1 MSEVTQSAG
10 RETADAE
17 ADGDVVPTID
27 SSEPTFR
34 EKLEA
39 LWTVVRF
46 RPWTIGLILALKA
59 VAALFEGVGL
69 TFLLPI
75 IEVAQDGGTL
85 QEDATGPVTYFVEA
99 YELIGVTAT
108 FETLLVGLAAIMTL
122 RYGVSFL
129 IGWIQ
134 AAVTQAYMASLRRD
148 AYESLLAAEVGYLDH
163 ADGDEITNT
172 IITEARTS
180 ARLIGDI
187 LSVIEKGLFAAVYAT
202 VALVLSPT
210 LTLLSIFVLGTV
222 VVLSRY
228 ALAPGYE
235 IGDRVAAANERIQ
248 SLVNAGTRGLYEV
261 KLFTMQ
267 PTLAT
272 EYDRAHNRLVDTF
285 VTLERNQVA
294 LSALT
299 KLLNAFV
306 IFALVYLA
314 IAYLTLSFAALGV
327 FLFAMFRLSPLI
339 SGLNNTLYSIDGA
352 LPHLVR
358 TQRLIAAFDRHT
370 ESSGTV
376 PAPNPTTTLKMDDV
390 TFQYDQDDAGTA
402 ITDVS
407 LHLERG
413 ETIALAGPSGA
424 GKSTVVSLLAGL
436 YEPDEGT
443 IRANGT
449 DLSTLDR
456 HSWYERVTVVPQQP
470 FLFTGTL
477 RYNVAIADPAASDD
491 AIKHACE
498 LSQVSAFLETLP
510 NGLDTELGDDGVRLS
525 GGQRQRIAIA
535 RALLTDADILILD
548 EATSELDSPTETA
561 ILDALEATDRAYATI
576 VIGHWLSTVR
586 DADRIY
592 TVVDGEIVES
602 GTHRELIARE
612 THYATL
618 YEPQVEPTHSP

>member
-1 MSEVTQSAG
+1 ME
-10 RETADAE
+10 
-17 ADGDVVPTID
+17 
-27 SSEPTFR
+27 SSEPTLR

-39 LWTVVRF
+39 LWTVVVF
-46 RPWTIGLILALKA
+46 RPVTVGVILALKA
-59 VAALFEGVGL
+59 VAAVFEGVGL

-85 QEDATGPVTYFVEA
+85 REEATGPLAYFVDG
-99 YELIGVTAT
+99 YELLGITAT
-108 FETLLVGLAAIMTL
+108 FETLLLGLAAVMTL
-122 RYGVSFL
+122 RYSVSFL
-129 IGWIQ
+129 VGWIQ
-134 AAVTQAYMASLRRD
+134 AALTQQYMASLRRD
-148 AYESLLAAEVGYLDH
+148 AYESLLAAEVGYLDQ

-187 LSVIEKGLFAAVYAT
+187 LSVIEKGLFAVVYAT
-202 VALVLSPT
+202 VALVISPT
-210 LTLLSIFVLGTV
+210 LTVLTILVLGTV
-222 VVLSRY
+222 VGVSRY

-235 IGDRVAAANERIQ
+235 IGDRVATANERIQ

-267 PTLAT
+267 PTLTT
-272 EYDRAHNRLVDTF
+272 EYDRAHDRLIETF
-285 VTLERNQVA
+285 VRLERNQVA
-294 LSALT
+294 LSAIT

-306 IFALVYLA
+306 IFVLVYLA
-314 IAYLTLSFAALGV
+314 VAHLALSFAALGV

-358 TQRLIAAFDRHT
+358 TQRLIEAFDQHA
-370 ESSGTV
+370 ESSGSE
-376 PAPNPTTTLKMDDV
+376 PAPTPTTTLEMDDV
-390 TFQYDQDDAGTA
+390 TFQYDQDAAGTA
-402 ITDVS
+402 VTDVS
-407 LHLERG
+407 LRLERG

-424 GKSTVVSLLAGL
+424 GKSTIVSLLSGL
-436 YEPDEGT
+436 YEPDAGT

-449 DLSTLDR
+449 SISQFDR

-470 FLFTGTL
+470 FLFTGTV
-477 RYNVAIADPAASDD
+477 RDNVAIADPTASDD
-491 AIKHACE
+491 AIARACE
-498 LSQVSAFLETLP
+498 ISQVNAFLETLP
-510 NGLDTELGDDGVRLS
+510 QGVNTQLGDDGVRLS

-548 EATSELDSPTETA
+548 EATSELDSPTEEA
-561 ILDALEATDRAYATI
+561 ILEGLEATDREYATI

-592 TVVDGEIVES
+592 TVVDGKIVES
-602 GTHRELIARE
+602 GTHAELIAGE

-618 YEPQVEPTHSP
+618 YQPQVEPAQSL